1 MGRLPLEGIRVVD
14 TSAIFAFPYAA
25 GVMADL
31 GAEVIKIEGPT
42 RVEPIRTGMLSG
54 AYPENDPGADPWN
67 RTPTFHVVNR
77 GKKSLVLDLRNPE
90 GLKVLKELVLSADVF
105 MENFTP
111 RVTRNWGM
119 DWPKLKEMKPDIIMM
134 SNTGY
139 GHGKG
144 PYSDYPAVATSQE
157 ATHGLTHL
165 TGYNGDVPSKVGQ
178 SYVDFVA
185 SWTCLFALSMALRHR
200 KKTGKGMWVDI
211 GMYQL
216 GVFHISEYLMDWI
229 ANGKDNS
236 QRIGNRHPWFAPQGC
251 YPCADEDGWA
261 VLSVRDDHEWEALCR
276 TIGREDLVDDPKYI
290 GHLNRWKHHDEL
302 DGIIKEWTTKHS
314 KWDVMEKLQDAGVP
328 AGPVMD
334 SRDMNTNVH
343 YWQRGFLE
351 KVPSDDPTLGTR
363 VLMGRPWKL
372 SNTPVSIKGPGPK
385 LGEGNRRYIVDELGH
400 SEEEYQKLIEE
411 GVTADSPVDKR
422 PIPTSSL
429 DDMVSKG
436 VYGYWDPEYK
446 EKLGI

>member
-1 MGRLPLEGIRVVD
+1 MGKLPLEGIRIVD

-25 GVMADL
+25 GVMADM
-31 GAEVIKIEGPT
+31 GAEVIKIEGPS

-54 AYPENDPGADPWN
+54 AYPENDPGDDPWN

-90 GLKVLKELVLSADVF
+90 GLKVLKELVKTADVF

-119 DWPKLKEMKPDIIMM
+119 DYPNLKKLKPDIIMM

-144 PYSDYPAVATSQE
+144 PYADYPAVATSQE
-157 ATHGLTHL
+157 ATHGFTHF
-165 TGYNGDVPSKVGQ
+165 TGYRDDIPSKVGQ

-185 SWTCLFALSMALRHR
+185 SWSALLSLSMALRYR
-200 KKTGKGMWVDI
+200 NRTGKGLWVDI

-216 GVFHISEYLMDWI
+216 GVYHISEYVMDYI
-229 ANGKDNS
+229 ANGRTGGN
-236 QRIGNRHPWFAPQGC
+236 RIGNRHPWRAPQGC
-251 YPCADEDGWA
+251 YPCSGKDQWC
-261 VLSVRDDHEWEALCR
+261 VISVRGDEEWAALCKE
-276 TIGREDLVDDPKYI
+276 IGRAELIDDPRYV
-290 GHLNRWKHHDEL
+290 GDLNRMKNHDEL
-302 DGIIKEWTTKHS
+302 DEIITAWTKGLS
-314 KWDVMEKLQDAGVP
+314 KWEVMEKLQGVGVP

-334 SRDMNTNVH
+334 SRDANTNEH
-343 YWQRGFLE
+343 YWARGFLE
-351 KVPSDDPTLGTR
+351 KVPSSDPKLGTR

-372 SNTPVSIKGPGPK
+372 SNSPISIQDAGPK
-385 LGEGNRRYIVDELGH
+385 LGQDNKHYIMDVLGY
-400 SEEEYQKLIEE
+400 SQEEYQKLLDD
-411 GVTADSPVDKR
+411 GVTADRPADPR

-429 DDMVSKG
+429 DDMVEKG
-436 VYGYWDPEYK
+436 VYNYWDPDYRK
-446 EKLGI
+446 KLGL